1 MKSKGEQ
8 LDELK
13 HYHEGKTKTNVIYRE
28 RFVLNL
34 TKRTLQATSK
44 LSLAGR
50 FGPFCK

>member
-8 LDELK
+8 LDELN
-13 HYHEGKTKTNVIYRE
+13 HYHGGKTMTNVICSE
-28 RFVLNL
+28 RLENL
-34 TKRTLQATSK
+34 TERTLQATSK